1 VTKPTSSVSFSSLAP
16 RSRPYFSFFGA
27 LFTASLTF
35 AAASQLVAAQE
46 ITLYENDFEDPN
58 QPVSVSCGNSLD
70 QAGVNATYGKP
81 GYGFIEQYSIETVV
95 LHDPAGKYS
104 GQSNLNGDYA
114 LGMLGVAQDDKL
126 AFRFDIQGQQFLN
139 VAMDVSSIDVD
150 GCGGPFDVETP
161 KFKVSLL
168 DDSDREFD
176 WDSEKLDEKAL
187 EGEASSSPWTFHWT
201 RGTVALDAGKAT
213 NGNVIVVFDLVSA
226 GYAVFDNLKITASKL
241 AVVGDRDDDGIE
253 DGMDNCPS
261 AANPSQTNMDED
273 AAGDACDP
281 SPRNPNKCGD
291 RSGDGE
297 DDCVDWC
304 DSHESAAC
312 SDEAG
317 GSGGRGGR
325 SAGGA
330 GGNDAS
336 DAGEPDNNVSG
347 DGDDTPNHH
356 GSTGSHSSTSTKSK
370 SKGCSVSLVGAESGS
385 DTAFAAIFTFGAIW
399 ITRARARRRI
409 RPNRFTKAEGKY
421 GRHYKWGHKAEHW
434 GARQ

>member
-1 VTKPTSSVSFSSLAP
+1 VTQPTSSVSFSSLAP
-16 RSRPYFSFFGA
+16 FHRRSQAYLRFFGT

-35 AAASQLVAAQE
+35 TTASQLVAAQE

-58 QPVSVSCGNSLD
+58 QPISVSCGNSLD
-70 QAGVNATYGKP
+70 QAGINSTYGKP
-81 GYGFIEQYSIETVV
+81 GYGFIEQYSVETVV

-104 GQSNLNGDYA
+104 NQSNQNGDYA
-114 LGMLGVAQDDKL
+114 LGMLGVVQDDKL

-168 DDSDREFD
+168 DDASGEFD
-176 WDSEKLDEKAL
+176 WAEKKLDEKTL
-187 EGEASSSPWTFHWT
+187 EGEASPDAWSFHWSP
-201 RGTVALDAGKAT
+201 GTVALDAGKAT
-213 NGNVIVVFDLVSA
+213 SGNVIVVFDLVSA

-241 AVVGDRDDDGIE
+241 AAVGDRDDDGVE
-253 DGMDNCPS
+253 DGTDNCPG
-261 AANPSQTNMDED
+261 AANPSQTNADED

-281 SPRNPNKCGD
+281 SPRNPSKCGD

-312 SDEAG
+312 SAGAG
-317 GSGGRGGR
+317 GSGGR

-336 DAGEPDNNVSG
+336 DAGDSDNNVS
-347 DGDDTPNHH
+347 DDDDDAPNHQS
-356 GSTGSHSSTSTKSK
+356 STGSHSSSSTKSK
-370 SKGCSVSLVGAESGS
+370 SKGCSISLVGAESGS
-385 DTAFAAIFTFGAIW
+385 NAALAAIFSLGAIW
-399 ITRARARRRI
+399 IPRARRR
-409 RPNRFTKAEGKY
+409 RPA
-421 GRHYKWGHKAEHW
+421 
-434 GARQ
+434 